1 MAKLSKSALK
11 EVIKECLI
19 EILAEGLSSGNT
31 NTLQENFNSFESK
44 PVKRQTPKKVKNKNF
59 DANTKTAI
67 KSVTSDPIMS
77 SIFADTAKTTLQE
90 QIGAE
95 KHGIVQGG
103 DMAQNAVASSNP
115 EELFGETSSNWAN
128 LAFSD

>member
-44 PVKRQTPKKVKNKNF
+44 PVKRQAPKKVKNKNF
-59 DANTKTAI
+59 DANTKSTI
-67 KSVTSDPIMS
+67 KSVTNDPVMS

-103 DMAQNAVASSNP
+103 DMAQNAVSISNP
-115 EELFGETSSNWAN
+115 EELFGESSSNWAN

>member
-31 NTLQENFNSFESK
+31 NTLQENFNSHKSRPAK
-44 PVKRQTPKKVKNKNF
+44 SQVPKKVKNKNF
-59 DANTKTAI
+59 DVNTKTTI
-67 KSVTSDPIMS
+67 KSVTNDPVMS

-115 EELFGETSSNWAN
+115 EELFGESSSNWAN

>member
-1 MAKLSKSALK
+1 
-11 EVIKECLI
+11 
-19 EILAEGLSSGNT
+19 
-31 NTLQENFNSFESK
+31 
-44 PVKRQTPKKVKNKNF
+44 
-59 DANTKTAI
+59 
-67 KSVTSDPIMS
+67 MS

-95 KHGIVQGG
+95 KHGVVQGG